1 MGYERKGNQAR
12 VRYEVEAAISGK
24 FGWDIFSRVNTC
36 TIVFPDLDSMSQ
48 QPAYD
53 SPVFVLAQRL
63 GLRLDGIEAAW
74 EKSILTKRILR
85 GQIETSELLT
95 GGDDS
100 DRSFVVFGS
109 LARNEFTGSGKS
121 DVDWT
126 LLVDGLAASQ
136 DIDLV
141 HGLRHLVD
149 ADQKEPSKTGPF
161 GNLAFSHDLI
171 HQIGGGDDTNANT
184 TRRLLLLLESE
195 ALYGAAVRSR
205 VIRNILSRY
214 IVEDGSFLS
223 GKHSDHVPRFLLNDV
238 ARFWRTM
245 AVDFQTK
252 KRERENVG
260 FALRNV
266 KLRFSRKLLYL
277 AGLVTCFSLRIWRD
291 DPIVANAWDANLAPE
306 ERGLRLVLFLETIA
320 NMPPLDLIS
329 KSLLDL
335 DLINDAS
342 KSFLE
347 SYDGFLGLL
356 SKSSNRKRLEE
367 LRPEEMANDGL
378 YLQARAIGQRFQE
391 AITELFLRPGS
402 GLLSDLTIKYGVF

>member
-214 IVEDGSFLS
+214 IVEDGSC
-223 GKHSDHVPRFLLNDV
+223 
-238 ARFWRTM
+238 
-245 AVDFQTK
+245 
-252 KRERENVG
+252 
-260 FALRNV
+260 
-266 KLRFSRKLLYL
+266 LLYTSRC
-277 AGLVTCFSLRIWRD
+277 V
-291 DPIVANAWDANLAPE
+291 
-306 ERGLRLVLFLETIA
+306 
-320 NMPPLDLIS
+320 
-329 KSLLDL
+329 
-335 DLINDAS
+335 
-342 KSFLE
+342 
-347 SYDGFLGLL
+347 
-356 SKSSNRKRLEE
+356 
-367 LRPEEMANDGL
+367 
-378 YLQARAIGQRFQE
+378 
-391 AITELFLRPGS
+391 
-402 GLLSDLTIKYGVF
+402 